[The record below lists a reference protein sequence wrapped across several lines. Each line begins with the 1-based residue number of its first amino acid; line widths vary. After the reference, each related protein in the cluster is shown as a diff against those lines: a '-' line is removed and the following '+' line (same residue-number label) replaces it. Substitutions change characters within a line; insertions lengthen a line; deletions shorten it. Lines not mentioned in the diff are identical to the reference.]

1 MSHSSSGT
9 RLARILPPHGARW
22 NEGSQIPQP
31 QPQRALRPPKLGL
44 LLPSFT
50 LLSSCSPSPRPS
62 PSLGGGGG
70 GEWGGAGLGSARP
83 VHSREHGQL
92 EQQRSPVV
100 GRESSGGCGALA
112 RRWLLGRGLAWGR
125 SRGPTPAP
133 PGRCLA
139 SSEELGV
146 GFNGGRGNGAGDRSL
161 RGLPGLKTT
170 PLARRGSPESVHPGP
185 GLRCPTWGPGS
196 KVCKVGRRRART
208 RAAPGENW
216 PQTHGAHRSPK

>member
-1 MSHSSSGT
+1 MTCTHLNPAWRRVGVKVPKSPNLGRRSSGSSSP
-9 RLARILPPHGARW
+9 A
-22 NEGSQIPQP
+22 
-31 QPQRALRPPKLGL
+31 
-44 LLPSFT
+44 

-70 GEWGGAGLGSARP
+70 AGLGSARP
-83 VHSREHGQL
+83 MHSREPGQL
-92 EQQRSPVV
+92 EQQRSRVV

-125 SRGPTPAP
+125 SRGSTPAP
-133 PGRCLA
+133 LGQRLA
-139 SSEELGV
+139 SIEGLGV
-146 GFNGGRGNGAGDRSL
+146 GFNGGRGNGAGDRSP

-170 PLARRGSPESVHPGP
+170 PTARRGSLESVHPGP

-196 KVCKVGRRRART
+196 KVCKVGSRGART
-208 RAAPGENW
+208 RAAPGESR

>member
-1 MSHSSSGT
+1 MGN
-9 RLARILPPHGARW
+9 G
-22 NEGSQIPQP
+22 
-31 QPQRALRPPKLGL
+31 
-44 LLPSFT
+44 
-50 LLSSCSPSPRPS
+50 
-62 PSLGGGGG
+62 
-70 GEWGGAGLGSARP
+70 GGAGLGSARP
-83 VHSREHGQL
+83 MHSREHGQL

-100 GRESSGGCGALA
+100 GWESSGGCGALA

-146 GFNGGRGNGAGDRSL
+146 GFNGGRGNGAGDRSP

-170 PLARRGSPESVHPGP
+170 PIARRGSPESVHPGP

-196 KVCKVGRRRART
+196 KVCKVGRRGART